1 MHLTKLLAVAIV
13 IALAPALVSAE
24 VIVSYYEPLRQG
36 VVSETAK
43 DAHSFSPTRA
53 APSPLEMRF
62 QALGKSFDLQL
73 VNNERIASAF
83 RSSAAQ
89 AAIGVYRGKLA
100 NNPQSWARIVVFN
113 GMPRGMIW
121 DGFEMYAIEAPGDSA
136 LLIDD
141 PVIYRMADAFV
152 VSGTMSCG
160 SDFLSGSAAG
170 LLKQIGTSTKV
181 AVARSAGAVSEI
193 TLSAIG
199 DFEFTNARGG
209 DSAAIAAI
217 TTRLNNVDG
226 YFSEQVGV
234 QINVPPDA
242 IETFSDSTDPFTDTL
257 DSGVLL
263 DELSEYRLQTDVH
276 NSRGLT
282 HLWTGK
288 DLDTSTVGV
297 AWRGTLCEDYFGA
310 GLSEGNGGAVI
321 DSLIAAHEIGH
332 NFGAQHDGESGT
344 SCASETGQFIMS
356 ASINGSRDFSACSI
370 GVMQTRAAAASCVT
384 ALPTVDV
391 SVQPTALVSNV
402 LLGATTDFEYQV
414 ASNGTL
420 DAAGVAVNFSIPD
433 VLTLNAVTTSA
444 GTCVSGAGE
453 VDCDLGVLAGLSNAT
468 ITLSAEAS
476 SVLVGTLIATV
487 STTDFDERQSN
498 NLHVT
503 QFSVEPAVDLMAG
516 QPTSAAVFLNSVT
529 AVSIDVENLS
539 TLDASDVTARIV
551 LQDGLEAVSAS
562 WPIGSCSVTAPLVVE
577 CVAASLRARSSSVI
591 SINATGV
598 TTGNKDVTVVL
609 ASAEAEVNPDDNS
622 AIGEVRVVAQDDSK
636 DDSGGGA
643 ISPLALLVAFIA
655 HALRRC
661 RIRRASVA
669 SA

>member
-13 IALAPALVSAE
+13 IALAPTLVVAE
-24 VIVSYYEPLRQG
+24 VVVSYYEPLRET

-43 DAHSFSPTRA
+43 DTHSFSSKLSAPA
-53 APSPLEMRF
+53 ARTMQF
-62 QALGKSFDLQL
+62 QALGKNFDLQL
-73 VNNERIASAF
+73 VANERIASAIQ
-83 RSSAAQ
+83 SEVAQ
-89 AAIGVYRGKLA
+89 AEIQVYRGQLA
-100 NNPQSWARIVVFN
+100 NNSQSWARIVVFN
-113 GMPRGMIW
+113 GVPRGMIW

-136 LLIDD
+136 LPIDSA
-141 PVIYRMADAFV
+141 VIYRMADVFV

-160 SDFLSGSAAG
+160 SDFLSGSAAA

-181 AVARSAGAVSEI
+181 AVARAAGAVSEI

-242 IETFSDSTDPFTDTL
+242 IETFSDSADPFTGSL

-263 DELSEYRLQTDVH
+263 DELSEYRLQTAVH

-288 DLDTSTVGV
+288 DLDTTTVGV

-310 GLSEGNGGAVI
+310 GLSEGNGGALI

-344 SCASETGQFIMS
+344 SCASETGRFIMS
-356 ASINGSRDFSACSI
+356 PSINGSLEFSGCSI
-370 GVMQTRAAAASCVT
+370 GVMQASVAAASCVT

-391 SVQPTALVSNV
+391 SVQPTVLVGNV
-402 LLGATTDFEYQV
+402 LLGAATDFEYLV

-444 GTCVSGAGE
+444 GTCLSGAGA
-453 VDCDLGVLAGLSNAT
+453 VDCDLGVLAGLSSAS
-468 ITLSAEAS
+468 ITLSVAANS
-476 SVLVGTLIATV
+476 LLAGTLTANV
-487 STTDFDERQSN
+487 STTNFDERQSN
-498 NLHVT
+498 NQHVT
-503 QFSVEPAVDLMAG
+503 QFTVEPAVDLVAG
-516 QPTSAAVFLNSVT
+516 QPSSAAVFLNSVT
-529 AVSIDVENLS
+529 AISIDVENLS
-539 TLDASDVTARIV
+539 TLGASDVTARIV
-551 LQDGLEAVSAS
+551 LEDGLEAVSAS
-562 WPIGSCSVTAPLVVE
+562 WSIGSCTITAPLVVD
-577 CVAASLRARSSSVI
+577 CVAASLAAQTSSVI
-591 SINATGV
+591 SISATGT

-609 ASAEAEVNPDDNS
+609 AAAEAEVNPDDNS
-622 AIGEVRVVAQDDSK
+622 SVGIIRVVAQDDSK
-636 DDSGGGA
+636 DDRGGGGL
-643 ISPLALLVAFIA
+643 SPLVLLLAYF
-655 HALRRC
+655 
-661 RIRRASVA
+661 ASVL
-669 SA
+669 SARSRLRSRV